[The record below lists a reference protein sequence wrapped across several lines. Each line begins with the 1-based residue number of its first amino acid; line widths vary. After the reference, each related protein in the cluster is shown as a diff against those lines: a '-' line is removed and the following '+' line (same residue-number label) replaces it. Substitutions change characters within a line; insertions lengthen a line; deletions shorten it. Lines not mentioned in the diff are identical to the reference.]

1 MDKRDDITMWERV
14 ARTAGIEPLV
24 LLAAI
29 AAEILSRGSPPGV
42 PSGGDPPLGYS
53 VAEAARLLGVSED
66 LVRAEI
72 SRGTLVARRF
82 GGRLVIPASEV
93 ARVVEVLR
101 EDAQP

>member
-1 MDKRDDITMWERV
+1 M
-14 ARTAGIEPLV
+14 

-29 AAEILSRGSPPGV
+29 AAEMLGRGVAPGA
-42 PSGGDPPLGYS
+42 PLDGDPAPLGYS
-53 VAEAARLLGVSED
+53 VAEAARLLGVSDD

-72 SRGTLVARRF
+72 SRGTFVARRF